1 MQRCSGFIGLTAAF
15 LLFCQTAHAV
25 DSACEGC
32 SVGQM
37 AARAKVLGKGD
48 HIVYSLSTNVVKA
61 FSVTCAGD
69 VPVGAPPT
77 TDSSASD
84 GGSSKQPAN
93 EEIAGTGA
101 CPLGRSLQV
110 EETYVDGN
118 TRNAFGLAR
127 AMYAKYGDVGKV
139 DQEVDADIPGL
150 QQYGGSVYPILS
162 DYNARREIFQA
173 VMDRSQG
180 LKDYVAALTAGLMA
194 ALGIMPNQ
202 LLIKVT
208 FRDGSTIVLVYSG
221 AMRQLSIVPNTATL
235 ANGAPVVEKNT
246 AEYQGTYNFTGI
258 DQAAYLDYL
267 GKQGI
272 SVVNASAGLKLEC
285 TWNGVKLSCRVRS
298 VAQ

>member
-1 MQRCSGFIGLTAAF
+1 MQRFSGFIGLTAAF
-15 LLFCQTAHAV
+15 LLFCHTAHAA

-37 AARAKVLGKGD
+37 AARAKALGKGD

-77 TDSSASD
+77 TDSSGSN
-84 GGSSKQPAN
+84 GSSSKQAGK
-93 EEIAGTGA
+93 EEAAGTGS

-118 TRNAFGLAR
+118 TRNAFGLAH

-139 DQEVDADIPGL
+139 DQEIDADIPGL

-162 DYNARREIFQA
+162 DYNARSEVFRAIL
-173 VMDRSQG
+173 DRSQG
-180 LKDYVAALTAGLMA
+180 LKDYAAALTAGLIA
-194 ALGIMPNQ
+194 SLGIMPNQ
-202 LLIKVT
+202 LLIGVT
-208 FRDGSTIVLVYSG
+208 FRDGSSIVLLYNASL
-221 AMRQLSIVPNTATL
+221 RQLSIVPNTARL

-246 AEYQGTYNFTGI
+246 ADYQGTYNFAGI

-267 GKQGI
+267 GKQGVSI
-272 SVVNASAGLKLEC
+272 VNATSGTKLEC